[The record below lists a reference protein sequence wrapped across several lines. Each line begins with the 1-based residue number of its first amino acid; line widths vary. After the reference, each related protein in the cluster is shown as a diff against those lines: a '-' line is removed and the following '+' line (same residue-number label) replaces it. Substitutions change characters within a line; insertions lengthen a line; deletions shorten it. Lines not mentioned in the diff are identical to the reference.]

1 MTKTQQAAEFLKSGD
16 LKSCLKIMK
25 SFTLSLTKEESKQI
39 GLAYECIVHPAFYS
53 FRGQEWIA
61 ANIKAGEELAKKM
74 LTK

>member
-1 MTKTQQAAEFLKSGD
+1 MTKTKQAADFLNKGD
-16 LKSCLKIMK
+16 LKSCLNILKTFK
-25 SFTLSLTKEESKQI
+25 SGVSKEESKQI
-39 GLAYECIVHPAFYS
+39 GLAYECIVHPSFYS

>member
-16 LKSCLKIMK
+16 LKSCLKILKTFK
-25 SFTLSLTKEESKQI
+25 SGVTKEESKQI
-39 GLAYECIVHPAFYS
+39 GLAYECIVHPSFYS

-61 ANIKAGEELAKKM
+61 TNIEAGEELAKKM